1 MGRPGERRRT
11 VWRGVVIGWVLVVA
25 VTGGLTL
32 WMQDSAEPAGPYV
45 WEQTNPDEPLD
56 LPPCPSP
63 EDTGAPACAYRTYTE
78 SD

>member
-1 MGRPGERRRT
+1 M
-11 VWRGVVIGWVLVVA
+11 WRGVVIGWALVVA

-45 WEQTNPDEPLD
+45 WEQTDPDESPD
-56 LPPCPSP
+56 LSPCPSP

>member
-1 MGRPGERRRT
+1 MGRQGERRRT
-11 VWRGVVIGWVLVVA
+11 MWRGVVIGWVLLVA

-32 WMQDSAEPAGPYV
+32 WMQDSTEPAGPYV
-45 WEQTNPDEPLD
+45 WEQTNPDEPPD

-78 SD
+78 RD